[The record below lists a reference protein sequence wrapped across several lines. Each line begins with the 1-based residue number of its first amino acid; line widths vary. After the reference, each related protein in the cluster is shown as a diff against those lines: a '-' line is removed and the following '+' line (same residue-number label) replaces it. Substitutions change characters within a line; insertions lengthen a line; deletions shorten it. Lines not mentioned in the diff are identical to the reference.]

1 MSPKGHVRV
10 SIGFAGGQ
18 VLAVRVA
25 TDALESLNAALGTP
39 ALWFDLELDDG
50 AVRISLAQIAYV
62 RVDSDAGL
70 VGFGA

>member
-1 MSPKGHVRV
+1 MSPTGHVKV

-18 VLAVRVA
+18 VLSVRVA
-25 TDALESLNAALGTP
+25 TDALESLNKALGTAEP
-39 ALWFDLELDDG
+39 WFDLPLDDG

-62 RVDSDAGL
+62 RVDSDAAQ

>member
-1 MSPKGHVRV
+1 MSPKGHVKV

-18 VLAVRVA
+18 VLSVRVA
-25 TDALESLNAALGTP
+25 TDALEQLNVALGTP
-39 ALWFDLELDDG
+39 APWFDLALDDG

-62 RVDSDAGL
+62 RVDSDAAQ

>member
-10 SIGFAGGQ
+10 SIGFTGGQ

-25 TDALESLNAALGTP
+25 TDALESLNAALGTAEP
-39 ALWFDLELDDG
+39 WFDLELDDG
-50 AVRISLAQIAYV
+50 AVRVALAQIAYV
-62 RVDSDAGL
+62 RVDSAAAH

>member
-1 MSPKGHVRV
+1 MSPKGRVRV

-39 ALWFDLELDDG
+39 APWFDLELDDG

-62 RVDSDAGL
+62 RVDSDAGQ
-70 VGFGA
+70 VGLGA

>member
-25 TDALESLNAALGTP
+25 TDALERLNTALGTP
-39 ALWFDLELDDG
+39 AAWFDLELDDG

-62 RVDSDAGL
+62 RVDSDAAT